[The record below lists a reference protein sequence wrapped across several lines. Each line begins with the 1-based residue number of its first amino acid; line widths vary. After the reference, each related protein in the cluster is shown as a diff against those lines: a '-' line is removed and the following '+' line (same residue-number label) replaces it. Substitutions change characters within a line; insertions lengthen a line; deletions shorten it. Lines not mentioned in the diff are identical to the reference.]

1 MWHSRLSFSL
11 KKENPAICDN
21 MDETRGHYAKCNKPG
36 TERQMILY
44 VDTKKK
50 KSNLKKQNI
59 IVV

>member
-50 KSNLKKQNI
+50 NQT
-59 IVV
+59 